1 MNNVVFGKTM
11 ECVKKHRAIK
21 LVITEQRKYY
31 MISEPNYYTAK
42 FFTGNLLAIEMRET
56 QILIDK
62 PVYLGLS
69 ILVWLCKTKY
79 SEMQKFVI

>member
-1 MNNVVFGKTM
+1 M

-69 ILVWLCKTKY
+69 ILV
-79 SEMQKFVI
+79 